1 MVATRSGSDARKQ
14 FKNIL
19 ENVFDLPQDSP
30 IILSLKKASFDIFV
44 DAMTLSDDAIEQLK
58 YNTVNRNNK
67 KRETVSLD
75 GGHQG
80 WIRAFTDFIR
90 YNKYESESDL
100 ERIELRDINT
110 FRVKIYN
117 PEKRMTHLQS
127 STGKKGTNKDV
138 EQFKKKTKRDK
149 SPIFSPKV

>member
-80 WIRAFTDFIR
+80 WIRTFTDFIR

>member
-1 MVATRSGSDARKQ
+1 MVATRSGGEARKQ

-30 IILSLKKASFDIFV
+30 IILSLKKSSFDTFFDV
-44 DAMTLSDDAIEQLK
+44 MTLSDEAIAQLK
-58 YNTVNRNNK
+58 YDVVNRSNN
-67 KRETVSLD
+67 KRETISLD
-75 GGHQG
+75 NGHQG
-80 WIRAFTDFIR
+80 WIRAFVDFIR
-90 YNKYESESDL
+90 HNEYESESDL
-100 ERIELRDINT
+100 ERIEIRDFNT